1 MEAKTTKWGILM
13 QTEKISTIHS
23 DLQNQ
28 ILSGTIESLDDLG
41 YRIVSEAGHFVGSR
55 AFSCVVEPQ
64 LADTILFISLGSA
77 RQCHILSIIERP
89 DSTDTHLSFP
99 GNVSLTSQQGEL
111 SLNGSRGINMS
122 SLQSL
127 NVITEE
133 VNLVAKKGLLNIDNL
148 KAVGTRIVA
157 KITNVQT
164 FAHTLETVAEHWLQ
178 KLKNSF
184 RQIEGV
190 DQLKTKDSIHTV
202 QNLYSMR
209 AKQAAILAKKD
220 IKIDAERIHM
230 G

>member
-1 MEAKTTKWGILM
+1 M
-13 QTEKISTIHS
+13 QTEKITAIHS
-23 DLQNQ
+23 NLQSQ
-28 ILSGTIESLDDLG
+28 VVTGMIEGIDEMG
-41 YRIVSEAGHFVGSR
+41 YRIVSEAGHFVASR

-64 LADTILFISLGSA
+64 LADTILFSLGPA

-89 DSTDTHLSFP
+89 SCNDTHLAFP
-99 GNVSLTSQQGEL
+99 GNVSLTTLQGEL
-111 SLNGSRGINMS
+111 SLNGSQGINMS
-122 SLQSL
+122 SLQSI
-127 NVITEE
+127 NMASDE
-133 VNLVAKKGLLNIDNL
+133 VNLSAKKGMLNIKSLRAIGSVLVSNINNIQ
-148 KAVGTRIVA
+148 TVA
-157 KITNVQT
+157 
-164 FAHTLETVAEHWLQ
+164 HSLETVAEHWLQ

-209 AKQAAILAKKD
+209 SKQAAILAKKD

>member
-1 MEAKTTKWGILM
+1 M
-13 QTEKISTIHS
+13 QTEKITAIHS
-23 DLQNQ
+23 DLQSQ
-28 ILSGTIESLDDLG
+28 ILSGMIESIDDQG
-41 YRIVSEAGHFVGSR
+41 YRVVSDAGHFSAGR
-55 AFSCVVEPQ
+55 AFSCIVEPKI
-64 LADTILFISLGSA
+64 ADTILFSLGPS

-89 DSTDTHLSFP
+89 GCTDTSLEFP
-99 GNVSLTSQQGEL
+99 GNVTVSTKQGEL
-111 SLNGSRGINMS
+111 SLNGAKGINMS
-122 SLQSL
+122 SLQSI
-127 NVITEE
+127 NMVTEE
-133 VNLVAKKGLLNIDNL
+133 VNLLAKKGLLNIETL
-148 KAVGTRIVA
+148 RAAGSTLVA
-157 KITNVQT
+157 KINNVQT

-209 AKQAAILAKKD
+209 SKQAAILAKKD